1 MSADALD
8 LSNVVISFSARGT
21 KIMDWIAPLISLS
34 AMEIVLGI
42 DNVIFIAILV
52 TKLPS
57 ERQARARQ
65 IGLGLAL
72 VMRLGLLFGI
82 SWIMSLQTTLF
93 DLETIGVRP
102 EWITWSDHPEQVLQV
117 TGKDLVLLIGGLFLI
132 AKSVNEIHAKLE
144 GAEHNQNDLK
154 PASFG
159 WVLAQIIMLDIIFS
173 LDSVITAVG
182 MVKPEHFWVMIT
194 AMVLAVGV
202 MLIFAG
208 PISNFVHK
216 HPTIKIL
223 ALAFLILIGVML
235 VIEGTGGHMNKG
247 YIYFAMAFSLAIEL
261 LNIRLRKNLSK
272 VNLHEP
278 PPVKS

>member
-1 MSADALD
+1 
-8 LSNVVISFSARGT
+8 
-21 KIMDWIAPLISLS
+21 MDWIAPLVSLS

-52 TKLPS
+52 TKLPV
-57 ERQARARQ
+57 EQQARARQ

-82 SWIMSLQTTLF
+82 SWIMSLQATLF
-93 DLETIGVRP
+93 DLETLGIRS
-102 EWITWSDHPEQVLQV
+102 EWITWTDKPSEVLQV

-144 GAEHNQNDLK
+144 GSEHNASDLK

-159 WVLAQIIMLDIIFS
+159 WVLTQIILLDIIFS

-223 ALAFLILIGVML
+223 ALAFLILIGLML

-247 YIYFAMAFSLAIEL
+247 YIYFAMAFSLVIEL
-261 LNIRLRKNLSK
+261 LNIRLRKTLTK
-272 VNLHEP
+272 VELHEP
-278 PPVKS
+278 PPVA

>member
-1 MSADALD
+1 
-8 LSNVVISFSARGT
+8 
-21 KIMDWIAPLISLS
+21 MDWIAPLISLS

-52 TKLPS
+52 TKLPKEQQS
-57 ERQARARQ
+57 SARQ

-72 VMRLGLLFGI
+72 VMRLALLFGI
-82 SWIMSLQTTLF
+82 SWIMSLQTTVF
-93 DLETIGVRP
+93 DLETLGVRS
-102 EWITWSDHPEQVLQV
+102 EWITWTDHPDQVLQV

-132 AKSVNEIHAKLE
+132 GKSVNEIHAKLE
-144 GAEHNQNDLK
+144 GAEHHAADAK
-154 PASFG
+154 PASYG
-159 WVLAQIIMLDIIFS
+159 WVLAQIVMLDIIFS

-247 YIYFAMAFSLAIEL
+247 YIYFAMAFSLMIEL
-261 LNIRLRKNLSK
+261 INIRLRKNMSK
-272 VNLHEP
+272 VTLHEP